1 MEVGKQEQPASA
13 PLEARYPR
21 ESPFPQ
27 QNKFNPS
34 PGNATQSPTQIL
46 NPPRFQDLWVTLQ
59 KGEDWLPVRTITA
72 CVPNINLTSSL
83 QPSYT

>member
-1 MEVGKQEQPASA
+1 MEAGEQEQPVSA
-13 PLEARYPR
+13 PLEARYPQ
-21 ESPFPQ
+21 ESPSPQ

-59 KGEDWLPVRTITA
+59 KGEDWLLGRTITA
-72 CVPNINLTSSL
+72 CVSNINLISSL
-83 QPSYT
+83 

>member
-1 MEVGKQEQPASA
+1 MEAGKQEQPASA
-13 PLEARYPR
+13 PLEAKYPR
-21 ESPFPQ
+21 ESPLPQ

-59 KGEDWLPVRTITA
+59 KGEDWLFGRTITA
-72 CVPNINLTSSL
+72 CVSNINLISSL
-83 QPSYT
+83 